1 MVLARQSRHLVLH
14 LLSLHHSPLPEFL
27 LHRLFFNQ
35 QLLLLF
41 LQSPLF
47 LLKSVYLTLQLVH
60 PLLSLSLLLHPVD
73 NPFLIDSLVG
83 RNSHFPLIS
92 DTHKDEPPFRGIKGD
107 LPDNLVKSLCKYFFL
122 DGTDPL
128 RPGLQFKH
136 GLLQLLLHQFH
147 ILPLRLTVRHVLQ
160 IVQPV
165 VDPLPR
171 RKDDIQDV
179 YIA

>member
-1 MVLARQSRHLVLH
+1 MILARQGRHLVLH
-14 LLSLHHSPLPEFL
+14 LFSLYHSPLPVFL
-27 LHRLFFNQ
+27 LHRLLFYQ
-35 QLLLLF
+35 QLLLPF
-41 LQSPLF
+41 LQCPLL
-47 LLKSVYLTLQLVH
+47 LLKSVDFTLQLVH
-60 PLLSLSLLLHPVD
+60 TLLSFSLLLHPVG

-107 LPDNLVKSLCKYFFL
+107 LPDNLVKSLGKYFFL

-147 ILPLRLTVRHVLQ
+147 VLPLRLTVRHVLQ

-171 RKDDIQDV
+171 RKDDIEDV
-179 YIA
+179 